1 MPKKFEAETINGNGV
16 VVKTTHDVY
25 DPSNPSAALY
35 DLISFKGLTPH
46 DFKCEMEEMERQRL
60 AS

>member
-1 MPKKFEAETINGNGV
+1 MPKKFEAETINDKGV
-16 VVKTTHDVY
+16 VEKTTHDLY
-25 DPSNPSAALY
+25 DPSNPTAALY

-46 DFKCEMEEMERQRL
+46 DFKREMEKMERQRL